1 MQSPDFVPLGFE
13 EDGNLQNL
21 KDIEYAPDP
30 RCLAT
35 LRLHQLSQKSQNLS
49 SKNAPIP
56 RTLNSRVSNLQD
68 QVSECMKMYMAT
80 TIRKQRRVK
89 NTDFETIFTESEPEK
104 KERRNKNLKKEL
116 DRIRESDKYYSQ
128 KPPNQIQLA
137 FPKDFNR
144 KLDNELEDM
153 RANYADVMGAQKLH
167 FGERFEKICV
177 DIEKMEQALQNIRCK
192 NPKIVSKI
200 APVLSS
206 MVVVNSGEIIE
217 KIIDDL
223 LLDEVANQ
231 TEIERLKE
239 ENQSL
244 IEVKIK
250 KNRIKT
256 KMARCDMLGAWQLIE
271 TLESYK
277 EA

>member
-1 MQSPDFVPLGFE
+1 
-13 EDGNLQNL
+13 
-21 KDIEYAPDP
+21 
-30 RCLAT
+30 
-35 LRLHQLSQKSQNLS
+35 
-49 SKNAPIP
+49 
-56 RTLNSRVSNLQD
+56 
-68 QVSECMKMYMAT
+68 
-80 TIRKQRRVK
+80 
-89 NTDFETIFTESEPEK
+89 
-104 KERRNKNLKKEL
+104 
-116 DRIRESDKYYSQ
+116 
-128 KPPNQIQLA
+128 
-137 FPKDFNR
+137 
-144 KLDNELEDM
+144 
-153 RANYADVMGAQKLH
+153 
-167 FGERFEKICV
+167 
-177 DIEKMEQALQNIRCK
+177 MEQALQNIRCK